1 MAIPSEVVA
10 SYNDVR
16 TCRDKRSLCHAPR
29 YSMYFGRD
37 GLVSACC
44 YSRRNALGRYP
55 DQSIAEIW
63 FGNKRKELR
72 GQMRRNILP
81 AGCEICADQLRAGNF
96 KGLLAAQFDSLAS
109 KDTFAT
115 QLKSLVQRPADYPS
129 RMEFE
134 LSNKC
139 NLECSMCN
147 GFFSSSIRSN
157 REGLPAMPQVYDAQF
172 VAQLRPFVPHMTDAK
187 FLGGE
192 PFLVDLY
199 YEIWELF
206 IENNP
211 TCNISI
217 TTNATVYTEKVK
229 RVLEKL
235 NCQIVVSLDSLTKDT
250 YESIRKNAVF
260 SRTLSNLEAFTSIN
274 RGKGKRLTLAI
285 CPMVSNWQELPEILS
300 FANSRG
306 MRVFFNTVISPK
318 SLSLKYLTSKKQ
330 GEIIAFLRRSPKP
343 TTDLQEVHNYAALE
357 DFCQQL
363 QLWRDEM
370 PDSIPV
376 LIAEQCKLY
385 QDRFSEDASGRFRS
399 LISVLSVETAD
410 ENDCAEAAAPYDQID
425 PIQNLRDYVGVL
437 WRLGT
442 LLTADG
448 LLPGSKYQDRDLKEY
463 LMLLEGQLPETTLQ
477 KMYAQ
482 ITRFPME
489 MLQAAGTNSPQQ
501 LVERAKAHFSNAG

>member
-1 MAIPSEVVA
+1 MAIPSEVVTG
-10 SYNDVR
+10 YNDVR
-16 TCRDKRSLCHAPR
+16 ACRDKRSLCHAPGH
-29 YSMYFGRD
+29 SMYFGRD

-55 DQSIAEIW
+55 DHSIAEIW
-63 FGNKRKELR
+63 FGDKRKELR

-81 AGCEICADQLRAGNF
+81 SGCDICADQLRARNF

-109 KDTFAT
+109 KAT
-115 QLKSLVQRPADYPS
+115 IATKLKSLVLQPAAYPS

-157 REGLPAMPQVYDAQF
+157 REGLPALPQIYDAQF
-172 VAQLRPFVPHMTDAK
+172 VNQLRPFVPHLTDAK

-211 TCNISI
+211 TCDISI
-217 TTNATVYTEKVK
+217 TTNGTVYTEKVK

-235 NCQIVVSLDSLTKDT
+235 NCQIVVSLDSLNKDT
-250 YESIRKNAVF
+250 YEIIRKNAFF
-260 SRTLSNLEAFTSIN
+260 SRTVTNLEAFTAIN

-285 CPMVSNWQELPEILS
+285 CPIVSNWQELPEILS

-318 SLSLKYLTSKKQ
+318 SLSLKYLTSRKQ
-330 GEIIAFLRRSPKP
+330 GEIIAFLRQSRKP
-343 TTDLQEVHNYAALE
+343 ATDPQEMHNYGALE

-363 QLWRDEM
+363 QLWRDEKS
-370 PDSIPV
+370 DSIPV
-376 LIAEQCKLY
+376 LIADQCKLY
-385 QDRFSEDASGRFRS
+385 QDRFSEEASGRFRS
-399 LISVLSVETAD
+399 LISILSIERAD
-410 ENDCAEAAAPYDQID
+410 EDNCAAAAAPYDQIS
-425 PIQNLRDYVGVL
+425 PIQNLRDYAAVL
-437 WRLGT
+437 WRLGA

-448 LLPGSKYQDRDLKEY
+448 LFPGSKYQDRDLEEY
-463 LMLLEGQLPETTLQ
+463 LTLLEGQFPETTLQ

-482 ITRFPME
+482 VKRFPLE
-489 MLQAAGTNSPQQ
+489 MLQAIGTSSPQQ
-501 LVERAKAHFSNAG
+501 LIARAKSHYSV

>member
-1 MAIPSEVVA
+1 MAIQSEVVTA
-10 SYNDVR
+10 YNDVR
-16 TCRDKRSLCHAPR
+16 ACRDKRSLCHAPG
-29 YSMYFGRD
+29 YSLYFGRD

-44 YSRRNALGRYP
+44 YSRPNALGRYP
-55 DQSIAEIW
+55 DQSIAQIW
-63 FGNKRKELR
+63 FGDKRKELR

-81 AGCEICADQLRAGNF
+81 KGCEICADQLRAGNF
-96 KGLLAAQFDSLAS
+96 KGLLAGQFDSLAAM
-109 KDTFAT
+109 DTFAT
-115 QLKSLVQRPADYPS
+115 QLMSLLRTPAAYPS

-157 REGLPAMPQVYDAQF
+157 RERLPALPQVYDAQF
-172 VAQLRPFVPHMTDAK
+172 VEQLRPFVPHLTDAK

-260 SRTLSNLEAFTSIN
+260 SRTLTNLEAFTAIN

-285 CPMVSNWQELPEILS
+285 CPMVSNWHELPEILS
-300 FANSRG
+300 YANSRG

-318 SLSLKYLTSKKQ
+318 SQSLKYLTSRKQ
-330 GEIIAFLRRSPKP
+330 GEIIAFLRQSPKP
-343 TTDLQEVHNYAALE
+343 SSDPQEAHNYAAL
-357 DFCQQL
+357 DGVCQQL

-385 QDRFSEDASGRFRS
+385 QDRFSEEASGRFRS
-399 LISVLSVETAD
+399 LISVLSVETASED
-410 ENDCAEAAAPYDQID
+410 DCAAAATPYDQIN
-425 PIQNLRDYVGVL
+425 PIQNLRDYVAVL
-437 WRLGT
+437 WRLGA

-463 LMLLEGQLPETTLQ
+463 LTLLEGQFPELTLQ
-477 KMYAQ
+477 TVYAQ
-482 ITRFPME
+482 IKRFPLE
-489 MLQAAGTNSPQQ
+489 VLQAAGTSSPQQ
-501 LVERAKAHFSNAG
+501 LVERVKVHFPV